1 MPEIRFEAKKH
12 SVAVLDGYCSAT
24 GKCRTEFM
32 NELLDAWAMEKMHE
46 ATVVLRVA
54 GGIVC
59 WRCGD
64 HKPRQG
70 GAYQPGSN
78 PLRSGGWWCA
88 DCIARRAA

>member
-54 GGIVC
+54 GGI
-59 WRCGD
+59 
-64 HKPRQG
+64 P
-70 GAYQPGSN
+70 P
-78 PLRSGGWWCA
+78 PPA
-88 DCIARRAA
+88 DGKAELK

>member
-1 MPEIRFEAKKH
+1 MTSRTDPIKRESANRFF
-12 SVAVLDGYCSAT
+12 SAP
-24 GKCRTEFM
+24 R
-32 NELLDAWAMEKMHE
+32 
-46 ATVVLRVA
+46 
-54 GGIVC
+54 VC

-88 DCIARRAA
+88 DCIARRSAA

>member
-32 NELLDAWAMEKMHE
+32 NGLLDAWAMEKMHE

-54 GGIVC
+54 GGIPTPPA
-59 WRCGD
+59 D
-64 HKPRQG
+64 G
-70 GAYQPGSN
+70 GAESK
-78 PLRSGGWWCA
+78 
-88 DCIARRAA
+88 